1 MIECKVYNLAEL
13 KYALHISK
21 RQWEERKEEL
31 LDWLKLY
38 FDYEIQTK
46 GHTYQFNVKEQYSEY
61 EPMPR
66 KNKAPEIIAFYG
78 TEVDHILQ
86 YKPRNTGSNLV

>member
-21 RQWEERKEEL
+21 RQWEEREEEL

-38 FDYEIQTK
+38 FDYEI
-46 GHTYQFNVKEQYSEY
+46 
-61 EPMPR
+61 
-66 KNKAPEIIAFYG
+66 
-78 TEVDHILQ
+78 
-86 YKPRNTGSNLV
+86 